1 MQLQYHLKI
10 ILVGSITI
18 KERIKIKYL
27 CVMLRFILPNLL
39 SGIEVLSKW
48 VLKMNLKGLSFRE
61 LKDVLQGA
69 CRFTER
75 KIVSLFL

>member
-1 MQLQYHLKI
+1 M
-10 ILVGSITI
+10 
-18 KERIKIKYL
+18 KYL
-27 CVMLRFILPNLL
+27 CAMLRFILPNRL

-48 VLKMNLKGLSFRE
+48 VLKMKLKGLSFRE

>member
-1 MQLQYHLKI
+1 M
-10 ILVGSITI
+10 
-18 KERIKIKYL
+18 KYL
-27 CVMLRFILPNLL
+27 CAMLRFILPNRL

-48 VLKMNLKGLSFRE
+48 VLKMKLKGLSFCE
-61 LKDVLQGA
+61 LKDVLQGT